1 MSTSEMNAEGFSTLG
16 QSVTPNS
23 SGQTPTLH
31 RIRAVRQEQ
40 GMSLRRVAQQMK
52 MDIEVLRE
60 EEERDTDMPLSRLY
74 AWQKALEVPV
84 ADLLVDNDSPL
95 SAPVLQRA
103 RMVRLMKSVA
113 GILEKAHDPTMRRLA
128 EGMADQLKQMMPE
141 LEGVTAWHEA
151 SDRRQPVRFGRI
163 VQQVYSYD
171 FHVD

>member
-1 MSTSEMNAEGFSTLG
+1 
-16 QSVTPNS
+16 
-23 SGQTPTLH
+23 
-31 RIRAVRQEQ
+31 
-40 GMSLRRVAQQMK
+40 MSLRRIAQQMK

-103 RMVRLMKSVA
+103 RMVRLMKGVA
-113 GILEKAHDPTMRRLA
+113 GILEKTREPTVRRLA
-128 EGMADQLKQMMPE
+128 EGIAEQLKQMMPE
-141 LEGVTAWHEA
+141 LEGVTPWHEA
-151 SDRRQPVRFGRI
+151 SDRRQPVRLGRI

-171 FHVD
+171 FRVD

>member
-1 MSTSEMNAEGFSTLG
+1 M
-16 QSVTPNS
+16 
-23 SGQTPTLH
+23 H

-40 GMSLRRVAQQMK
+40 GLSLRRIAQQMK
-52 MDIEVLRE
+52 MDVEVLRDE
-60 EEERDTDMPLSRLY
+60 EEQQNDMPLSRLY
-74 AWQKALEVPV
+74 AWQKALEVPI

-113 GILEKAHDPTMRRLA
+113 GILEKAHDPGIRRLA
-128 EGMADQLKQMMPE
+128 EGMAEQLTQMMPE
-141 LEGVTAWHEA
+141 LKGVTPWHEA

-171 FHVD
+171 FRVD

>member
-1 MSTSEMNAEGFSTLG
+1 MQKVFPPWVIGRR
-16 QSVTPNS
+16 
-23 SGQTPTLH
+23 PTRPGNRRALH

-40 GMSLRRVAQQMK
+40 GLSLRRIAQQMK

-60 EEERDTDMPLSRLY
+60 EEEHDTDMPLSRLY

-113 GILEKAHDPTMRRLA
+113 GILEKTREPTVRRLA
-128 EGMADQLKQMMPE
+128 EGMAEQLKQMMPE
-141 LEGVTAWHEA
+141 LQGVTPWHEA

-171 FHVD
+171 FRVD